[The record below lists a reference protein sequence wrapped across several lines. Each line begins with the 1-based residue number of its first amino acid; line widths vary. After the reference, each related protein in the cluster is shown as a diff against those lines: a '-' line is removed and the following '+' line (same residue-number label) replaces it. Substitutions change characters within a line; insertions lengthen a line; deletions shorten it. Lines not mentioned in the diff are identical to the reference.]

1 MLQAIR
7 KRKALF
13 RTLRRSGNSLDLAK
27 YKTQWNHVVAMLR
40 ECKEEFFQKLNS
52 ANVKDFWKTIRMLNK
67 KETTI
72 PTLCGSD
79 IPVDSSQGKATLLNN
94 FFYSCFNQHCPQLS
108 TSHSPLHTNLGSQD
122 YPSCLL
128 CSEDLIA
135 NLLVNLDISMSS
147 GTDGISA
154 RMLKSSA
161 LSIAPSL
168 TKLFNLFLTTG
179 IFPSEYS

>member
-27 YKTQWNHVVAMLR
+27 YKTQRNHVVAMLH

-72 PTLCGSD
+72 ATLYDSD

-94 FFYSCFNQHCPQLS
+94 FF
-108 TSHSPLHTNLGSQD
+108 TVV
-122 YPSCLL
+122 
-128 CSEDLIA
+128 LI
-135 NLLVNLDISMSS
+135 NIVPN
-147 GTDGISA
+147 
-154 RMLKSSA
+154 
-161 LSIAPSL
+161 
-168 TKLFNLFLTTG
+168 
-179 IFPSEYS
+179 

>member
-1 MLQAIR
+1 MDHAVLQAIR

-72 PTLCGSD
+72 PTLYAVSYTHL
-79 IPVDSSQGKATLLNN
+79 TLPTI
-94 FFYSCFNQHCPQLS
+94 YS
-108 TSHSPLHTNLGSQD
+108 
-122 YPSCLL
+122 
-128 CSEDLIA
+128 
-135 NLLVNLDISMSS
+135 V
-147 GTDGISA
+147 
-154 RMLKSSA
+154 
-161 LSIAPSL
+161 
-168 TKLFNLFLTTG
+168 
-179 IFPSEYS
+179 